1 MVTELQRFGYHMQ
14 PTEFVL
20 TFDSTLNPTSA
31 QDVNNYRIVPLTGS
45 HAGAPIAIAKAVYD
59 ATDDTV
65 TLTTVD
71 RVYLYGTYQITVNG
85 TPPSGLTNTSGQ
97 FLQGQGSGHP
107 GTNYVQTFGESILA
121 GPNMTSSMSR
131 ATRARILKTWRHE
144 LAYASRIA
152 TRIAKAA
159 HRRTEAGPDGP
170 PRHDR
175 RDGQAGPPGDDRRAG
190 AGRRARLGRTPS
202 AGRPCAGPGRGPR
215 RFALSQAREI
225 AELHEARADGIIAL
239 ELLQSHVEREQ
250 VDVGTLVGDLAEID
264 LQPMAAAPAFEAAL
278 VAGPVEDDPAHG
290 LGRGGEEVPATVPML
305 NLLGIH
311 EANVRLMDWR
321 VGVENLAR
329 FFLR

>member
-131 ATRARILKTWRHE
+131 ATRART
-144 LAYASRIA
+144 
-152 TRIAKAA
+152 
-159 HRRTEAGPDGP
+159 
-170 PRHDR
+170 
-175 RDGQAGPPGDDRRAG
+175 
-190 AGRRARLGRTPS
+190 
-202 AGRPCAGPGRGPR
+202 
-215 RFALSQAREI
+215 
-225 AELHEARADGIIAL
+225 
-239 ELLQSHVEREQ
+239 
-250 VDVGTLVGDLAEID
+250 
-264 LQPMAAAPAFEAAL
+264 
-278 VAGPVEDDPAHG
+278 
-290 LGRGGEEVPATVPML
+290 
-305 NLLGIH
+305 
-311 EANVRLMDWR
+311 
-321 VGVENLAR
+321 
-329 FFLR
+329 